1 MNAKQEAESRPRRW
15 RRVAWTLALGIALV
29 VLGCKSSG
37 PRPTSSPKESGAG
50 YGKITSTNGWLAPTR
65 GAAASRPPARLT
77 SPIAPAPE
85 PDPGRATNAPGAA
98 AKSLDA
104 SLEQLRVTPP
114 TEPQKLFS
122 FSAKDLEVKDAL
134 ALFARNNELNIVP
147 DPDISGQI
155 TLDFRNLSL
164 DKSMEAILDTFNYYA
179 EIDGGL
185 IRVRKTKTE
194 FFNVDYV
201 RLNRTGNGST
211 TANISSGSGSTT
223 GGGVAVGAATMGGA
237 GGGSGDSTSVSISK
251 SDSIKFW
258 DELEQQLTT
267 LLSPNG
273 KLTINRMV
281 GNIMIT
287 DHKAVV
293 DRAAKY
299 LQHLKRTLHL
309 QVDIEAQIYEVVFN
323 DEFHFGIDWNNVMGS
338 VEQWAISS
346 GGLPVGIPSSRL
358 IVDNPIGGLTPSPPA
373 LSLAITKDQ
382 TRVVIEALKEQGRLE
397 VVSQPRLRTL
407 NNQAALIKVG
417 TDKPFFRQT
426 STTIST
432 TGQPVTTEN
441 VEIQSITI
449 GTVLALTPQISDDGW
464 ITMDISPVITRLV
477 DTVSSGGDSPSTAPE
492 VDIKQT
498 SSLVRIRDN
507 STVVIGGLI
516 QNERNK
522 TERKVPVLGDIPILG
537 TPFRGVFDNKRRTEL
552 VIFITPTIVR

>member
-1 MNAKQEAESRPRRW
+1 MICMKTKPKTRPRA
-15 RRVAWTLALGIALV
+15 RRQAAGIFALGMLLIV
-29 VLGCKSSG
+29 GGC
-37 PRPTSSPKESGAG
+37 TSSIPKR
-50 YGKITSTNGWLAPTR
+50 TDHWMAPTK
-65 GAAASRPPARLT
+65 GPSATKAPARLT

-85 PDPGRATNAPGAA
+85 LDPNRPTNAPPVPG
-98 AKSLDA
+98 KSLDA
-104 SLEQLRVTPP
+104 SLDQLKVAPP

-134 ALFARNNELNIVP
+134 TLFARNNELNIVP

-155 TLDFRNLSL
+155 SVDFRNLSL
-164 DKSMEAILDTFNYYA
+164 DKSMEAIIDTFNYYA

-194 FFNVDYV
+194 FFTVDYV
-201 RLNRTGNGST
+201 RLQRTGVGST
-211 TANISSGSGSTT
+211 TANISSGSGSTGSGST
-223 GGGVAVGAATMGGA
+223 GGGSTGGGAGGA

-251 SDSIKFW
+251 TDSIKFW
-258 DELEQQLTT
+258 DELEQQLTSI
-267 LLSPNG
+267 LSPNG
-273 KLTINRMV
+273 KLAINRMV

-287 DHKAVV
+287 DHKANV
-293 DRAAKY
+293 DRAGNY
-299 LQHLKRTLHL
+299 LKHIKRALHL
-309 QVDIEAQIYEVVFN
+309 QVDIEAQIFEVVFN

-338 VEQWAISS
+338 LQDWAISS
-346 GGLPVGIPSSRL
+346 GGLPAGIPSSRL
-358 IVDNPIGGLTPSPPA
+358 IVDNPIGGLTPGRPA

-382 TRVVIEALKEQGRLE
+382 TRIVIDALKEQGRLE

-426 STTIST
+426 STTISGST
-432 TGQPVTTEN
+432 SPVTTEN

-449 GTVLALTPQISDDGW
+449 GTVLALTPQISEDGW

-477 DTVSSGGDSPSTAPE
+477 DTVSSGGENPSTAPE

-507 STVVIGGLI
+507 TTVIIGGLI
-516 QNERNK
+516 QVEHNR
-522 TERKVPVLGDIPILG
+522 TERKVPILGDIPILG
-537 TPFRGVFDNKRRTEL
+537 IPFRGVFDNKRRTEL
-552 VIFITPTIVR
+552 VIFITPSIVR

>member
-1 MNAKQEAESRPRRW
+1 M
-15 RRVAWTLALGIALV
+15 
-29 VLGCKSSG
+29 
-37 PRPTSSPKESGAG
+37 
-50 YGKITSTNGWLAPTR
+50 APTK
-65 GAAASRPPARLT
+65 GPAASRPPERLT

-85 PDPGRATNAPGAA
+85 PDPNRTTNAPGAA
-98 AKSLDA
+98 SKSLDA
-104 SLEQLRVTPP
+104 SLDQLRVAPP
-114 TEPQKLFS
+114 AEPQKLFS
-122 FSAKDLEVKDAL
+122 FSARDLEVKDAL
-134 ALFARNNELNIVP
+134 ALFARNNELNLVP
-147 DPDISGQI
+147 DPDISGQV
-155 TLDFRNLSL
+155 TVDFRNLSL

-211 TANISSGSGSTT
+211 TANISSGSGSTSGGGST
-223 GGGVAVGAATMGGA
+223 GGGVATGASTTGGT

-267 LLSPNG
+267 MLSPNG

-293 DRAAKY
+293 DRTAKY

-309 QVDIEAQIYEVVFN
+309 QVDIEAQIYEVIFN

-346 GGLPVGIPSSRL
+346 GGLPAGIPSSRM
-358 IVDNPIGGLTPSPPA
+358 IVDNPIGGLTPSRPA

-407 NNQAALIKVG
+407 NNQAAMIKVG

-477 DTVSSGGDSPSTAPE
+477 DTVSSGGENPSTAPE

-522 TERKVPVLGDIPILG
+522 TERKVPVLGDIPFLG
-537 TPFRGVFDNKRRTEL
+537 APFRGVFDNKRRTEL

>member
-1 MNAKQEAESRPRRW
+1 MPRGW
-15 RRVAWTLALGIALV
+15 CHVAGAMALGVLV
-29 VLGCKSSG
+29 AALGCKSSQ
-37 PRPTSSPKESGAG
+37 PSEPKDSRAN
-50 YGKITSTNGWLAPTR
+50 YSKITSSNGWLAPLK
-65 GAAASRPPARLT
+65 GPAASKPPARLN
-77 SPIAPAPE
+77 SPIAPAPQ
-85 PDPGRATNAPGAA
+85 PDASRASNGASAA

-104 SLEQLRVTPP
+104 SLDQLKVTPP

-122 FSAKDLEVKDAL
+122 FSARDLEVRDAL

-147 DPDISGQI
+147 DPDIAGQI
-155 TLDFRNLSL
+155 TVDFRNLTL

-201 RLNRTGNGST
+201 RLNRTGNAST
-211 TANISSGSGSTT
+211 TANISSGSGSTGGGST
-223 GGGVAVGAATMGGA
+223 GGGGVVSGTA

-267 LLSPNG
+267 MLSPNG

-287 DHKAVV
+287 DHKAIV

-299 LQHLKRTLHL
+299 LQHLKRTLHF

-323 DEFHFGIDWNNVMGS
+323 DEFHLGIDWNNVTAQL
-338 VEQWAISS
+338 EQWAISS
-346 GGLPVGIPSSRL
+346 GGLPAGIPSSRL
-358 IVDNPIGGLTPSPPA
+358 IVDNPIGGLTPGRPA
-373 LSLAITKDQ
+373 LSLAITKDEA
-382 TRVVIEALKEQGRLE
+382 RVVIDALSEQGRLE

-417 TDKPFFRQT
+417 TDKPFFRRT
-426 STTIST
+426 STTISSA
-432 TGQPVTTEN
+432 GQPVTTEN

-449 GTVLALTPQISDDGW
+449 GTVLALTPQISEDGW

-477 DTVSSGGDSPSTAPE
+477 DTVSSGGDNPSTAPE

-498 SSLVRIRDN
+498 SSLVRMHDN
-507 STVVIGGLI
+507 TTVVIGGLI
-516 QNERNK
+516 QTERNK
-522 TERKVPVLGDIPILG
+522 TERKVPLLGDIPILG
-537 TPFRGVFDNKRRTEL
+537 YPFRGVFDNKRRTEL

>member
-1 MNAKQEAESRPRRW
+1 LTALA
-15 RRVAWTLALGIALV
+15 ALALGIG
-29 VLGCKSSG
+29 GCKSIV
-37 PRPTSSPKESGAG
+37 PVPVEAESA
-50 YGKITSTNGWLAPTR
+50 GWLAPTK
-65 GAAASRPPARLT
+65 GPTATMPPARLP
-77 SPIAPAPE
+77 SPIAPAPQ
-85 PDPGRATNAPGAA
+85 PDLNRPTNAPPAA

-104 SLEQLRVTPP
+104 SLEQLKVAPP
-114 TEPQKLFS
+114 AEPQKLFS
-122 FSAKDLEVKDAL
+122 FTAKDLEVRDAL

-147 DPDISGQI
+147 DPDIAGQI
-155 TLDFRNLSL
+155 TVDFRNLSL

-201 RLNRTGNGST
+201 RLNRTGSGST
-211 TANISSGSGSTT
+211 TATISSGSGTEGG
-223 GGGVAVGAATMGGA
+223 GGGVVIAGVAPAGGA
-237 GGGSGDSTSVSISK
+237 GGAAGGSGDSTSVSISK
-251 SDSIKFW
+251 TDSIKFW
-258 DELEQQLTT
+258 DELEQQLTSM
-267 LLSPNG
+267 LSPNG
-273 KLTINRMV
+273 KLAINRMV

-287 DHKAVV
+287 DHKAIV

-323 DEFHFGIDWNNVMGS
+323 DEFHLGIDWNNVTAQ
-338 VEQWAISS
+338 VEKWALSS

-358 IVDNPIGGLTPSPPA
+358 IVDNPIGGLTPGRPA
-373 LSLAITKDQ
+373 LSLAITKEEAKI
-382 TRVVIEALKEQGRLE
+382 VVDALSEQGRLE

-426 STTIST
+426 STTISGST
-432 TGQPVTTEN
+432 SPVTTEN
-441 VEIQSITI
+441 VEVQSITI

-477 DTVSSGGDSPSTAPE
+477 DTVSSGGDNPSTAPE

-498 SSLVRIRDN
+498 SSLVRMRDN
-507 STVVIGGLI
+507 TTVVIGGLI

-522 TERKVPVLGDIPILG
+522 TQRKVPLLGDIPILG
-537 TPFRGVFDNKRRTEL
+537 LPFRGVFDNKRRTEL
-552 VIFITPTIVR
+552 VIFITPTIVRY

>member
-1 MNAKQEAESRPRRW
+1 MKQKRKTMVR
-15 RRVAWTLALGIALV
+15 AWKQAAGMVALGVLIA
-29 VLGCKSSG
+29 VLGCKSS
-37 PRPTSSPKESGAG
+37 SSKKADH
-50 YGKITSTNGWLAPTR
+50 WMAPTK
-65 GAAASRPPARLT
+65 GPSATKPPARQT

-85 PDPGRATNAPGAA
+85 PDPNRPTNAPPVS

-104 SLEQLRVTPP
+104 SLGQLKAVPP
-114 TEPQKLFS
+114 TEAQKLFS

-134 ALFARNNELNIVP
+134 TLFARNNELNIGP

-155 TLDFRNLSL
+155 TVDFRNLTL
-164 DKSMEAILDTFNYYA
+164 DKSMEAIIDTFNYYA

-194 FFNVDYV
+194 FFTVDYV
-201 RLNRTGNGST
+201 RLQRTGVGST
-211 TANISSGSGSTT
+211 TANISSGSGSTGNGST
-223 GGGVAVGAATMGGA
+223 GGGVATGGA
-237 GGGSGDSTSVSISK
+237 TGGTSGNGGDSTSVSISK
-251 SDSIKFW
+251 TDSIKFW
-258 DELEQQLTT
+258 DELEQQLTSI
-267 LLSPNG
+267 LSANG
-273 KLTINRMV
+273 KMAINRMV

-287 DHKAVV
+287 DHKANV
-293 DRAAKY
+293 DRAGNY
-299 LQHLKRTLHL
+299 LTHIKRALHL
-309 QVDIEAQIYEVVFN
+309 QVDIEAQIFEVVFN
-323 DEFHFGIDWNNVMGS
+323 DEFHFGIDWNNVMGTL
-338 VEQWAISS
+338 EEWAISS
-346 GGLPVGIPSSRL
+346 GGLPAGIPSSRL
-358 IVDNPIGGLTPSPPA
+358 IVDNPIGGLTPGRPA
-373 LSLAITKDQ
+373 LSLSITKDQ
-382 TRVVIEALKEQGRLE
+382 TRVVIDALKEQGRLE

-432 TGQPVTTEN
+432 SGQPVTTEN

-449 GTVLALTPQISDDGW
+449 GTVLALTPQISEDGW

-477 DTVSSGGDSPSTAPE
+477 DTVSSGGETPSTAPE

-522 TERKVPVLGDIPILG
+522 TERRVPILGDIPILG
-537 TPFRGVFDNKRRTEL
+537 IPFRGVFDNKRRTEL